1 MCLHNIISSCII
13 FYIIL
18 LIACHS
24 NRTGP
29 TTPNQH
35 WTIKQ
40 QPPLSASSS
49 KQQPPSSASCSKQ
62 QPPSSAS
69 SSTQQPLSSASSSTQ
84 QPPSSAP
91 FPPQVFCILP
101 PYTTAPHLPD
111 NPSSASSS
119 TQQPPSSASFL
130 KQQPPSSASS
140 STQQPPSSASS
151 STQQPPLSACAVGT
165 AEADTARSSRPPAN
179 DARQTRYNGTQTDET
194 FLHHGHHTACST
206 ASTCRTSAS
215 SSIVS
220 PYSDDMAKVCSQL
233 SSIADSLNRLTL
245 SSTNTSS
252 KVARDQQNTHITGNK
267 HVTNNRQCPV
277 KKVPLAYLEP
287 HCPPP
292 PFDAPIAP
300 GYGTTAKNAP
310 KRGQQTTHEND
321 CMTRMFASGF
331 AAGVFV
337 CGIIVWWISSS
348 SYLSSFVFLFVLLV
362 LVLAPMLCS
371 STHCQK

>member
-1 MCLHNIISSCII
+1 METSCTVHCHEVQKYSRTEWDNYFQIYPYVNGKMQTRADFALKELVDRGSDPPSSHKN
-13 FYIIL
+13 FAFLGWYRRMVAL
-18 LIACHS
+18 
-24 NRTGP
+24 
-29 TTPNQH
+29 
-35 WTIKQ
+35 KE
-40 QPPLSASSS
+40 SASS
-49 KQQPPSSASCSKQ
+49 
-62 QPPSSAS
+62 
-69 SSTQQPLSSASSSTQ
+69 L
-84 QPPSSAP
+84 
-91 FPPQVFCILP
+91 
-101 PYTTAPHLPD
+101 
-111 NPSSASSS
+111 
-119 TQQPPSSASFL
+119 TQQPPSSASWHQSPRRNYL
-130 KQQPPSSASS
+130 HLSVPWMSSAVAHESLFES
-140 STQQPPSSASS
+140 RTVTNHSVPVVLQHTLPDMTSEQEESTGITKTLMPQVTFIPICIA
-151 STQQPPLSACAVGT
+151 GT
-165 AEADTARSSRPPAN
+165 AETDTARSSRPPAN

-321 CMTRMFASGF
+321 CMTRIFASGF
-331 AAGVFV
+331 AIGFFG
-337 CGIIVWWISSS
+337 GIIVLW
-348 SYLSSFVFLFVLLV
+348 LRR
-362 LVLAPMLCS
+362 
-371 STHCQK
+371 